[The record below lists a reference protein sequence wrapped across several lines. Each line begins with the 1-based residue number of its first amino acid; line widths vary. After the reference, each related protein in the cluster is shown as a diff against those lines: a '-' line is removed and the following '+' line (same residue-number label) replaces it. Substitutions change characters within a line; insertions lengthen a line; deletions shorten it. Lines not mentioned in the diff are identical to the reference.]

1 VKQVNKQSG
10 QTLVALLVF
19 MATALIITTG
29 AVAVTIANLQS
40 ASEYS
45 RGEQAL
51 QVAESGADNA
61 LLRLTRDPSYT
72 GETLTVG
79 TGTATITVS
88 GSPSYTITSV
98 GRVGDFRRTI
108 QVTATR
114 SNNVVTQTA
123 WSEVP

>member
-1 VKQVNKQSG
+1 MKQINKQSG

-61 LLRLTRDPSYT
+61 LLRLTRDPSYA

-114 SNNVVTQTA
+114 LNNVVVQTA
-123 WSEVP
+123 WSEAP